1 MFSRDIIIFEGD
13 LFAPKSEGKL
23 KVQTLVS
30 KFLDAAK
37 ALRKGIVLE
46 KFSNQI
52 LAQNFSRIKRVGG
65 FTGQQWAVEADR
77 MMRSDAKLFGAIQQL
92 KNSMLSASW
101 YIESADPDDP
111 ECERNANFI
120 RRALG
125 LDGEQCHLKS
135 ASFEAELRKVLDFVF
150 IGHQECE
157 EVFYEHD
164 GEIWL
169 GEIADISPASVL
181 RWNYD
186 HDGELVSITQ
196 VATSREISLGYTPPA
211 EVQIEAERLQIY
223 TLNRKGLDYEGCG
236 ILSPC
241 FVWWQMKDALINFL
255 NEGGEKWSVPTIIL
269 TVDRELLTSMS
280 YTADD
285 IDVLL
290 SKACEAAKN
299 YRGGAEGFIAVPQG
313 INVQVFGG
321 GSFDPTKV
329 IASIEHC
336 NQEMAAAFL
345 TNFLELGISTEG
357 NRNVGEIHW
366 NSYKT
371 SIANILD
378 IVADVWNGCGRVG
391 GGTIAKLLQFNFY
404 GAASAVPIDKLPRLR
419 HRGVDVDALSD
430 SLGNLPQLAASGFL
444 TPDDAIEIKLR
455 RLFGIAEKAS
465 DQDEQVRLARMH
477 SSSVGSESPLRE
489 SEGGRPVEK
498 GVGA

>member
-1 MFSRDIIIFEGD
+1 MKISTFVRRFI
-13 LFAPKSEGKL
+13 
-23 KVQTLVS
+23 
-30 KFLDAAK
+30 DAAREF
-37 ALRKGIVLE
+37 RKGVVLD
-46 KFSNQI
+46 KYSAQV
-52 LAQNFSRIKRVGG
+52 LAQNFSRSKRVNQ
-65 FTGQQWAVEADR
+65 FSGQQWAVEADR

-92 KNSMLSASW
+92 KNSMLSATW
-101 YIESADPDDP
+101 YVESADPDDP

-125 LDGEQCHLKS
+125 LDGEQAHLKS
-135 ASFEAELRKVLDFVF
+135 GSFEAELRKVFDFVF
-150 IGHQECE
+150 VGHQECE
-157 EVFYEHD
+157 EVYCVEGD
-164 GEIWL
+164 EIWL
-169 GEIADISPASVL
+169 EELADISPASVL

-186 HDGELVSITQ
+186 GDGELVSITQ
-196 VATSREISLGYTPPA
+196 VATPREISLGYTPPA
-211 EVQIEAERLQIY
+211 EIQIDAEKLQIY
-223 TLNRKGLDYEGCG
+223 TLNKKGLDFEGCG

-241 FVWWQMKDALINFL
+241 WVWWQLKDALITFL

-269 TVDRELLTSMS
+269 TVDREMLSSMS

-290 SKACEAAKN
+290 AKACEAARN
-299 YRGGAEGFIAVPQG
+299 YRGGAESFIAVPQG

-345 TNFLELGISTEG
+345 TNFLELGMSTEG

-371 SIANILD
+371 SIANLLD
-378 IVADVWNGCGRVG
+378 IVADVWNGAGRVG
-391 GGTIAKLLQFNFY
+391 GGTIAKLLQLNFY
-404 GAASAVPIDKLPRLR
+404 GSASAVPIDKLPKLR
-419 HRGVDVDALSD
+419 HRGVDVDALSE

-477 SSSVGSESPLRE
+477 SSSVGSESELRE
-489 SEGGRPVEK
+489 SEGGRPK
-498 GVGA
+498 GS

>member
-1 MFSRDIIIFEGD
+1 MCKNEPG
-13 LFAPKSEGKL
+13 
-23 KVQTLVS
+23 VQRMKITTYV
-30 KFLDAAK
+30 KRFLEAAREF
-37 ALRKGIVLE
+37 RKGVVLD
-46 KFSNQI
+46 KYSAQI
-52 LAQNFSRIKRVGG
+52 KAQNFNRRKRVNQ
-65 FTGQQWAVEADR
+65 FSGQQWAEEAEK

-101 YIESADPDDP
+101 YVESADPNDP
-111 ECERNANFI
+111 ECERNAHFI

-125 LDGEQCHLKS
+125 LDGEQSHLRS
-135 ASFEAELRKVLDFVF
+135 GSLEAELRKVFDFVF
-150 IGHQECE
+150 VGHQELE
-157 EVFYEHD
+157 EVYYERE

-169 GEIADISPASVL
+169 GELADISPASVL

-186 HDGELVSITQ
+186 KDGELVSITQ
-196 VATSREISLGYTPPA
+196 VATTREITLGYTPPA
-211 EVQIEAERLQIY
+211 EVNIDAEKLQIY
-223 TLNRKGLDYEGCG
+223 TLNRRGLDFEGVG

-241 FVWWQMKDALINFL
+241 WVWWQLKDALIEFL
-255 NEGGEKWSVPTIIL
+255 NDGGEKWSVPTIIL
-269 TVDRELLTSMS
+269 SVDREMLTSMS

-290 SKACEAAKN
+290 AKACEAARN
-299 YRGGAEGFIAVPQG
+299 YRGGAESFIAVPQG

-345 TNFLELGISTEG
+345 TNFLELGLSVEG

-378 IVADVWNGCGRVG
+378 VVADVWNGSGRVG
-391 GGTIAKLLQFNFY
+391 GGTIAKLLQLNFY
-404 GAASAVPIDKLPRLR
+404 GAASAVPLDKLPRLK

-430 SLGNLPQLAASGFL
+430 SLGNLPQLAAAGFL
-444 TPDDAIEIKLR
+444 TPDDAIEVKLR
-455 RLFGIAEKAS
+455 RLFGINEAAS
-465 DQDEQVRLARMH
+465 LQDEQERLARMH
-477 SSSVGSESPLRE
+477 ASSPGSESPLRE
-489 SEGGRPVEK
+489 SEGGRPPAKEI
-498 GVGA
+498 A

>member
-1 MFSRDIIIFEGD
+1 MKISTFVRRFI
-13 LFAPKSEGKL
+13 
-23 KVQTLVS
+23 
-30 KFLDAAK
+30 DAAREF
-37 ALRKGIVLE
+37 RKGVVLD
-46 KFSNQI
+46 KYSAQV
-52 LAQNFSRIKRVGG
+52 LAQNFSRTKRVNQ
-65 FTGQQWAVEADR
+65 FSGQQWAVEADR

-92 KNSMLSASW
+92 KNSMLSATW
-101 YIESADPDDP
+101 YVESADPDDP

-125 LDGEQCHLKS
+125 LDGEQSHLKS
-135 ASFEAELRKVLDFVF
+135 GSFEAELRKVFDFVF
-150 IGHQECE
+150 VGHQECE
-157 EVFYEHD
+157 EVYCGD
-164 GEIWL
+164 GDEIWL
-169 GEIADISPASVL
+169 EELADISPASVL

-186 HDGELVSITQ
+186 GDGELVSITQ
-196 VATSREISLGYTPPA
+196 VATPREISLGYTPPA
-211 EVQIEAERLQIY
+211 EIQIDAEKLQIY
-223 TLNRKGLDYEGCG
+223 TLNRKGLDFEGCG

-241 FVWWQMKDALINFL
+241 WVWWQLKDALITFL

-269 TVDRELLTSMS
+269 TVDREMLSSMS

-290 SKACEAAKN
+290 SKACEAARN
-299 YRGGAEGFIAVPQG
+299 YRGGAESFIAVPQG

-345 TNFLELGISTEG
+345 TNFLELGMSTEG

-371 SIANILD
+371 SIANLLD
-378 IVADVWNGCGRVG
+378 VVADVWNGAGRVG

-404 GAASAVPIDKLPRLR
+404 GSASAVPIDKLPKLR
-419 HRGVDVDALSD
+419 HRGVDVDALSE

-477 SSSVGSESPLRE
+477 SSSVGSESELRE
-489 SEGGRPVEK
+489 SEGGRPK
-498 GVGA
+498 GS